1 MMCSFYDSVANLNQ
15 ISNRNAGLCM
25 VLDKLRLQSCYWVV
39 SCTELID
46 VVQQPTK
53 PRAPQHMEKK
63 AISLFCQSKLLRLC
77 VCVRVL

>member
-25 VLDKLRLQSCYWVV
+25 VLDKLRLQNCYWVV
-39 SCTELID
+39 SCTEQID

-53 PRAPQHMEKK
+53 PCAPQHMGKK
-63 AISLFCQSKLLRLC
+63 KSNIIVLSKQTVTA
-77 VCVRVL
+77 VCV

>member
-25 VLDKLRLQSCYWVV
+25 VLDKLRLQNCYWVV
-39 SCTELID
+39 SCTEQID

-53 PRAPQHMEKK
+53 PCAPQHMGKK
-63 AISLFCQSKLLRLC
+63 KRYHCSVKANCYGC